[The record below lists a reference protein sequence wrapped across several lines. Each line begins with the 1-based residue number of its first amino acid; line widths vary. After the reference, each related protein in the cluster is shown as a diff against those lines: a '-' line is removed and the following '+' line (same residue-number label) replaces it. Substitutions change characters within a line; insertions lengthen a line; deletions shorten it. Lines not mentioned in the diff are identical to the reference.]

1 MVVQIFMYKPS
12 DEILEKYANV
22 LVNFALNSGKGIK
35 KGDVVFVQVPE
46 SAKPMLIALQR
57 AILRAGGNM
66 ILQYSPDEISREY
79 YELANDEQ
87 LSFFPSGYLKSRV
100 DVIDHS
106 IFIEAETNKH
116 ELEGISPSK
125 IMARQIAWKPY
136 SEWRDAKENEGKFT
150 WTIGLYGTEQMAK
163 EVGLTVEE
171 YWEEIIKAC
180 YLDEK
185 DPVAKWREIF
195 DEIERVRSKLDSLKI
210 EKVHVKSESTDLTVK
225 LGKGRKWMGGSGRN
239 IPSFE
244 LFISPDWR
252 GTEGKIQF
260 TEPLYRY
267 GSLIEKA
274 YLEFKN
280 GKVVFSRAEKGEE
293 ILKEMIAVENA
304 DKIGEFSL
312 TDVRLS
318 RISKFM
324 GETLYDENVG
334 GKYGNTHIALGK
346 SYKDSYPGEPSKVG
360 KEEWAKLGYNDS
372 VIHTDIVSTEN
383 RVVTA
388 TLENGKEMII
398 YKDGK
403 FTI

>member
-1 MVVQIFMYKPS
+1 MYKPS
-12 DEILEKYANV
+12 NEILEKYANV

-35 KGDVVFVQVPE
+35 KGEVVFVQVPE
-46 SAKPMLIALQR
+46 CAKPMLIALQR
-57 AILRAGGNM
+57 AILKAGGNI

-87 LSFFPSGYLKSRV
+87 LKFFPSQFIKARV
-100 DVIDHS
+100 DVIDHL
-106 IFIEAETNKH
+106 IAIDAEVNKH
-116 ELEGISPSK
+116 ELEGISPGK
-125 IMARQIAWKPY
+125 IMERQKAWKPY
-136 SEWRDAKENEGKFT
+136 FDWRDEKENAGKFT
-150 WTIGLYGTEQMAK
+150 WTIGLYGTEEMAK

-171 YWEEIIKAC
+171 YWDEIIKAC
-180 YLDEK
+180 YLDTV
-185 DPVAKWREIF
+185 DPVKKWKEIF
-195 DEIERVRSKLDSLKI
+195 EEIERIRAKLDSLKI

-225 LGKGRKWMGGSGRN
+225 LGKGRKWLGGSGRN

-267 GSLIEKA
+267 GNIIERA

-280 GKVVFSRAEKGEE
+280 GKVVFAKAEKGEN
-293 ILKEMIAVENA
+293 ILKEMITVENA

-312 TDVRLS
+312 TDCRLS

-346 SYKDSYPGEPSKVG
+346 AYQDSYPGNPSKVSE
-360 KEEWAKLGYNDS
+360 EEWSKLGYNSS

-388 TLENGKEMII
+388 TLEDGSEIVI
-398 YKDGK
+398 YRDGK
-403 FTI
+403 FNV